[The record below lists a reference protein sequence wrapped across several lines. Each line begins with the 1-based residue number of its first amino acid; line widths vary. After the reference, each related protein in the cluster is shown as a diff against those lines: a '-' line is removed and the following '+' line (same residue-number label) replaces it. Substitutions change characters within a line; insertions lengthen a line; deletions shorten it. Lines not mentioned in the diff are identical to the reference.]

1 MTATCSTTAI
11 DRFEEVIRMFQP
23 ADRRAIRKTP
33 APGGTAPKHEF
44 DKASIAALSRDQ
56 IEKMPTDELVRVVRS
71 SKIPFIRGDA
81 ADRLGLCDLETLRR
95 LAFLARRTCRNQG
108 Y

>member
-1 MTATCSTTAI
+1 MTATCSSSAI
-11 DRFEEVIRMFQP
+11 DRFEEVVRMFQP
-23 ADRRAIRKTP
+23 ADRRPNFKTP
-33 APGGTAPKHEF
+33 APGGAAPQHEF

-56 IEKMPTDELVRVVRS
+56 IEKMPTDELVGVIRS

-81 ADRLGLCDLETLRR
+81 ANRLDVCGLETLRR